1 MLRIDLEGIK
11 HDLSHYID
19 LVEQG
24 EVLVILRHDR
34 EVAEI
39 KPLASKALSSRP
51 YALCAGEFA
60 VPDDF
65 DAPLPDEILSDFE
78 GR

>member
-1 MLRIDLEGIK
+1 MLRVDLEGIK
-11 HDLSHYID
+11 RDLNHYLD

-24 EVLVILRHDR
+24 EVLVIVRHDR

-39 KPLASKALSSRP
+39 KPLAPKVPSLRP
-51 YALCAGEFA
+51 WGLCAGEFE

-65 DAPLPDEILSDFE
+65 DAPLTDEILSDFE